1 MKIKLKI
8 EALRLDLGVGTL
20 DLLNLLG
27 WGGNLFSFP
36 LARQLGLDI
45 PSFLLWAQLV

>member
-1 MKIKLKI
+1 MGHWIVVL
-8 EALRLDLGVGTL
+8 VGL
-20 DLLNLLG
+20 AGLVELVGL
-27 WGGNLFSFP
+27 GGNLFSFP